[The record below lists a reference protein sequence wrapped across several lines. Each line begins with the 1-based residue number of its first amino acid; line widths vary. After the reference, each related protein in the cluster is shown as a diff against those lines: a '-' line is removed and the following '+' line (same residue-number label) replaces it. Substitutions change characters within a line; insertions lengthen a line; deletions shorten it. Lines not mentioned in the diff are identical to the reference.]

1 MRALLMLSALLGLA
15 SCVAAPV
22 DVAPPAADAEIHRF
36 SIDRAYSLGDRRE
49 LAFRDQIA
57 DQARVYCGLGGFSLY
72 SQTPVGP
79 EEVREDF
86 LYRQYDVAIT
96 CDG

>member
-1 MRALLMLSALLGLA
+1 MRLLVMLLGLA
-15 SCVAAPV
+15 SCVAAPA
-22 DVAPPAADAEIHRF
+22 DQEPPTRGSEVHRF
-36 SIDRAYSLGDRRE
+36 SVDRAYSLGDMRE

-57 DQARVYCGLGGFSLY
+57 DQARSYCGLGGYSLY
-72 SQTPVGP
+72 SQQPVGV